1 MKIEHEV
8 IRRKGKRFV
17 LLDEKIFAG
26 IVDQMRDLPDL
37 PPADADGT
45 REALPFARVS
55 IARNI
60 IRQRK
65 MLGWSQR
72 ELARQSGVNVE
83 TLNRIEKGRVIAET
97 ATIARLD
104 RALRRGRKPTRRTQ
118 AASSRAKRAA
128 SVNI

>member
-1 MKIEHEV
+1 MNIQHEV
-8 IRRKGKRFV
+8 ITRKGKRV
-17 LLDEKIFAG
+17 VVIDQDLFAR
-26 IVDQMRDLPDL
+26 IVDELQGLPEL
-37 PPADADGT
+37 PPAAADGT

-65 MLGWSQR
+65 ALDWSQR

-83 TLNRIEKGRVIAET
+83 TLNRIEKGRVTAET

-104 RALRRGRKPTRRTQ
+104 RALRRGRKPTTRTQ

-128 SVNI
+128 SS

>member
-17 LLDEKIFAG
+17 LLDENVFAD
-26 IVDQMRDLPDL
+26 IVDQMRNLPDL
-37 PPADADGT
+37 PPADADGS

-65 MLGWSQR
+65 ALNWSQR
-72 ELARQSGVNVE
+72 ELARQARVNVE
-83 TLNRIEKGRVIAET
+83 TLNRIEKGRVTAAT

-104 RALRRGRKPTRRTQ
+104 AALRRGRKRPPHGQTDCGTI
-118 AASSRAKRAA
+118 A
-128 SVNI
+128 

>member
-1 MKIEHEV
+1 IEHEV
-8 IRRKGKRFV
+8 ITRRGKRFV
-17 LLDEKIFAG
+17 LLEERVFAR
-26 IVDQMRDLPDL
+26 IVDQMQGMPDL
-37 PPADADGT
+37 PQADADGT

-65 MLGWSQR
+65 ALGWSQR

-83 TLNRIEKGRVIAET
+83 TLNRIEKGRVTAET

-104 RALRRGRKPTRRTQ
+104 RALQRGRKPVRGSEPARSRT
-118 AASSRAKRAA
+118 
-128 SVNI
+128 